1 MHVATPEWRHI
12 PFTQEMTVEQSST
25 PEQHKDRS
33 VADSAG
39 SATAQQS
46 QEEQRIQTEERLSM
60 DPTDMADAID
70 HEKDQKFDGDD
81 ESRYEDEVEEALPD
95 NAR

>member
-1 MHVATPEWRHI
+1 M
-12 PFTQEMTVEQSST
+12 EQSST
-25 PEQHKDRS
+25 HEQNADRS
-33 VADSAG
+33 VAESAG
-39 SATAQQS
+39 SATEQQS

-81 ESRYEDEVEEALPD
+81 ETRYEDEVEEALPD